1 MNRVQKESGEVD
13 KWLIVSILAI
23 LTLVGVSVIAFLNYR
38 QYSELKTTF
47 DSQVELET
55 EKAKKVQL
63 DADEKNF
70 SEREKNPNRQ
80 FVAPSDL
87 GRLTF
92 SYPKTWSV
100 YVNSETGKVG
110 QTYYAYLHPSVVPP
124 VGSEKS
130 RFAVRVSIA
139 TVNYD
144 EAIKEYSD
152 KINDGLLTVS
162 TLQVNGV
169 TATRMDGMIRDQVR
183 GSVVVFKVRDKVVQL
198 YTDADTFKPDFD
210 KILSTVSFD
219 R

>member
-1 MNRVQKESGEVD
+1 
-13 KWLIVSILAI
+13 
-23 LTLVGVSVIAFLNYR
+23 
-38 QYSELKTTF
+38 
-47 DSQVELET
+47 
-55 EKAKKVQL
+55 
-63 DADEKNF
+63 
-70 SEREKNPNRQ
+70 
-80 FVAPSDL
+80 
-87 GRLTF
+87 
-92 SYPKTWSV
+92 
-100 YVNSETGKVG
+100 
-110 QTYYAYLHPSVVPP
+110 VPP